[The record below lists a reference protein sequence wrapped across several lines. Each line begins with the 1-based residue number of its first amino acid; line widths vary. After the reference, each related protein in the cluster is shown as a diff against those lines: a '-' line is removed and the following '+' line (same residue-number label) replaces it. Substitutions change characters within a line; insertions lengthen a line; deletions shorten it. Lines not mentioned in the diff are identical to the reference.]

1 MTLRAV
7 GQDEAETLAAV
18 HWQAFSPG
26 WSAAE
31 LSELLAGPG
40 TYALLAEDAN
50 PVGMIL
56 CRAVAGEA
64 EILTLAVVPQA
75 RRQGLARALT
85 LAAAGLARQAKA
97 EEMFLEVA
105 VDNLAAVRLYESI
118 GFRRAGLRRGYY
130 DRDDGVRVDAAVMR
144 LDLNT
149 AALSPY
155 SDGV

>member
-1 MTLRAV
+1 MNLRAV
-7 GQDEAETLAAV
+7 GKDETEALAAV

-31 LSELLAGPG
+31 LSELLDGPG
-40 TYALLAEDAN
+40 TFALLAEDTA

-56 CRAVAGEA
+56 CRAAAGEA

-75 RRQGLARALT
+75 RRRGVAKALT

-105 VDNLAAVRLYESI
+105 VDNLAAVHLYESI

-144 LDLNT
+144 LDLNS
-149 AALSPY
+149 AAL
-155 SDGV
+155 

>member
-1 MTLRAV
+1 MNLRPV
-7 GQDEAETLAAV
+7 GKDEAEALAAV

-31 LSELLAGPG
+31 LCELLEGPG
-40 TYALLAEDAN
+40 AFALLAEDPG

-64 EILTLAVVPQA
+64 EILTLAVIPQA
-75 RRQGLARALT
+75 RRRGVAKALT
-85 LAAAGLARQAKA
+85 VAAAGLARQAKA

-105 VDNLAAVRLYESI
+105 VDNLAATHLYEAI

-130 DRDDGVRVDAAVMR
+130 DRADGVRVDAAVMR
-144 LDLNT
+144 LDLNSL
-149 AALSPY
+149 AL
-155 SDGV
+155 

>member
-1 MTLRAV
+1 MTLRPV
-7 GQDEAETLAAV
+7 GKDEAEALAAV
-18 HWQAFSPG
+18 HWRAFSPG

-31 LSELLAGPG
+31 LTELLESPG
-40 TYALLAEDAN
+40 TFALLAEDEG

-64 EILTLAVVPQA
+64 EILTLAVAPQA
-75 RRQGLARALT
+75 RRRGLAKALT
-85 LAAAGLARQAKA
+85 LAAAHLARQAKA

-105 VDNLAAVRLYESI
+105 VDNLAAVRLYEAI